1 MTKGDK
7 KRLEGRQPGRR
18 MAPLIG
24 VAAKVVGIW
33 PPQAGQMH
41 TYASGLK
48 CQPADMCEIGI

>member
-24 VAAKVVGIW
+24 VAAKVVGI
-33 PPQAGQMH
+33 
-41 TYASGLK
+41 
-48 CQPADMCEIGI
+48 